1 MAETMQKKDLLA
13 LLKRDAGIKEKVAQL
28 RDEWKDTAAEAIA
41 AHDIHPRALM
51 VARWLYKHR
60 DDAEQT
66 AAFLAQVAQFA
77 EWIGVGAAPRAPERK
92 VEGDGASR
100 AEARAAA

>member
-13 LLKRDAGIKEKVAQL
+13 LLKRDAGIKEKVAEL
-28 RDEWKDTAAEAIA
+28 RDEWKDAAAEAIS

-51 VARWLYKHR
+51 VARWLYKHK

-66 AAFLAQVAQFA
+66 ATFLAQVAQFA
-77 EWIGVGAAPRAPERK
+77 EWIGVGAARNGAERK
-92 VEGDGASR
+92 AEEVGASR